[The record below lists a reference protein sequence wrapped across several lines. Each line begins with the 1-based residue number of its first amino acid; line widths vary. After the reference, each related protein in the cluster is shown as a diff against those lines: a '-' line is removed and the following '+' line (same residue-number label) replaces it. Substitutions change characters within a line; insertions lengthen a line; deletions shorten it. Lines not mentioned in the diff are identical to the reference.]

1 MCDKVRI
8 GRNQEIKPSEDAK
21 THLDCWNWSC
31 AKGEALH
38 IVPWLFFG
46 SELTFKECQ
55 HVGWAALEG
64 SSGPYTAIQI
74 CHPWTRTW
82 STSRPYLMPS
92 VAPCSFWAGAGMEA
106 IAIAER
112 NNLIRVNMFRIACSS
127 FALAS
132 WEFNSWTATSVFVF
146 MARLHFVPKLLML
159 RDLSHPAASNFSKNF
174 WCPLIAGSQP
184 RSVLWGKSIDC
195 RTCSAVARFT
205 NSPLASMPFKM

>member
-1 MCDKVRI
+1 MFDKVRI
-8 GRNQEIKPSEDAK
+8 GRNEETKPPEDGK

-38 IVPWLFFG
+38 IVPWLFLEVSFP
-46 SELTFKECQ
+46 SMSASMS
-55 HVGWAALEG
+55 GWAAFG
-64 SSGPYTAIQI
+64 RKQRSVQI
-74 CHPWTRTW
+74 CQPWTW
-82 STSRPYLMPS
+82 FTSRPYLMPS
-92 VAPCSFWAGAGMEA
+92 VAPYYSFWAGAGMEA
-106 IAIAER
+106 IAMAER

-127 FALAS
+127 LALAS
-132 WEFNSWTATSVFVF
+132 WEFNSSTATGVFVF
-146 MARLHFVPKLLML
+146 MARLHFAPKLLML

-205 NSPLASMPFKM
+205 NSPLASMPSKM